1 MNISVVK
8 FIAIADI
15 HLRDREPAAI
25 LYIKDILRLIKTS
38 NNSLTNHLTFHAQ
51 YLKQLIQAEP
61 DWIGILE
68 KLIEERKVLCGPWY
82 LLPNNCLAG
91 SETLIRNLLYA
102 SKVCFE
108 IGEVMKVGF
117 STFNCRINSQLPQ
130 IFNGFNIDTICVP
143 ISSIN
148 GLPEQFV
155 WQGLEGSKA
164 VVAGY
169 FDHQSSTDN
178 SQLLS
183 SIEEL
188 VNKHEESQ
196 EYEIPQMIISYF
208 DPRKNP
214 DLIRELISFLSQ
226 QKDIQVESVA
236 LPDYFWKI
244 KDSKIL
250 GNLKVVTH
258 ESIPHSSQSHG
269 QSVISA
275 SLIHS
280 ENIYAEHLL
289 QTYAEPWEVIYQYL
303 VGNGSQ
309 ATIQSYWESLMTLQQ
324 KVQLTPLLDKEQEN
338 IIGEEYH
345 ILNESL
351 KKTFEATVCKLL
363 ANVQRPGKDRGYFFT
378 IFNPLPYNRS
388 EIVEVDL
395 DLPIKIHQG
404 NVVVEDSA
412 GRKIPCWNTY
422 SEKIIPLFEHHG
434 NEEKRR
440 FHCFLEVNNLPAM
453 GYKTYRVVPVH
464 KAHPS
469 QKKNIAV
476 SDTIL
481 ENDFIR
487 VSVNNNGTFNVFAKE
502 TGTNYV
508 NLGYFVDTPYNEK
521 GELISQ
527 QQIVSK
533 TLKPDIWITV
543 NNPLFAR
550 LKMEFNYRQ
559 NHQLENNKTK
569 VILIFSIDRLSH
581 FVDIA
586 VELYDKAER
595 HKIDLYFPAN
605 FPVERIYADT
615 YFNVED
621 INACES
627 IQKTSKFNL
636 NFNSFIGFTDEISGF
651 AIISKEIHNVEIRRK
666 KPAFVAFPLLDTA
679 DREPLAR
686 DPLAGPTTYKYFL
699 SFDPY
704 LGGWES
710 GQIILDAFTKLFK
723 VWNFMLSNPQGNLP
737 VEMEFLRIEPVDL
750 CFSALKFGESFS
762 SAVLRLFN
770 PTNHIIQ
777 GSITTYLPL
786 SMVNV
791 LSLEELIIEA
801 LNFKNDYQ
809 INFTVLPKKI
819 VTLGLH
825 FEKR

>member
-1 MNISVVK
+1 MNISVIK
-8 FIAIADI
+8 FITATDNPSP
-15 HLRDREPAAI
+15 DRAPAEI
-25 LYIKDILRLIKTS
+25 LSIKDILELIKTS
-38 NNSLTNHLTFHAQ
+38 NNRLTNHLTFHAR

-61 DWIGILE
+61 GWVGILE
-68 KLIEERKVLCGPWY
+68 KLIEEHKILCGPWY

-117 STFNCRINSQLPQ
+117 SIFNCRINSQLPQ

-148 GLPEQFV
+148 GLPEQFL

-169 FDHQSSTDN
+169 FEHRSATDN
-178 SQLLS
+178 SQLLFS
-183 SIEEL
+183 LEEL
-188 VNKHEESQ
+188 VSQREESP
-196 EYEIPQMIISYF
+196 EYEIPQLIISYC
-208 DPRKNP
+208 DPRQNP
-214 DLIRELISFLSQ
+214 AQIQELINFLNQ
-226 QKDIQVESVA
+226 QKDVQVESVA

-244 KDSKIL
+244 KESKIL
-250 GNLKVVTH
+250 DNLKVVPH
-258 ESIPHSSQSHG
+258 ESIPHSNQSQA
-269 QSVISA
+269 QSVIRTA
-275 SLIHS
+275 LIQS

-289 QTYAEPWEVIYQYL
+289 QLYTEPWEVIYQYL
-303 VGNGSQ
+303 VGDGSP
-309 ATIQSYWESLMTLQQ
+309 AKIQSYWESLMTLQQ
-324 KVQLTPLLDKEQEN
+324 KVQLTQSLDKEQEN

-345 ILNESL
+345 TLNESL
-351 KKTFEATVCKLL
+351 KKKFEETIRKLL
-363 ANVQRPGKDRGYFFT
+363 ANVQPPDQGRGYFFT
-378 IFNPLPYNRS
+378 LFNPLPYNRS

-395 DLPIKIHQG
+395 DLPIRIHQG
-404 NVVVEDSA
+404 NVMVEDTA
-412 GRKIPCWNTY
+412 GRKVPGWNTY

-434 NEEKRR
+434 DEEKRR
-440 FHCFLEVNNLPAM
+440 FHCFLEVNHLPAM

-464 KAHPS
+464 KEHPS

-487 VSVNNNGTFNVFAKE
+487 ISINNNGTFNVFAKE
-502 TGTNYV
+502 TGTNYM
-508 NLGYFVDTPYNEK
+508 NLGYFIDTPYDEN

-550 LKMEFNYRQ
+550 LKVEFNYRQ
-559 NHQLENNKTK
+559 NYLLENNKTK
-569 VILIFSIDRLSH
+569 IILIFSIDRLSRL
-581 FVDIA
+581 VDIA

-605 FPVERIYADT
+605 FPVEKIYSDT
-615 YFNVED
+615 YFNIED

-651 AIISKEIHNVEIRRK
+651 AIISKEIQNVEIRRK

-679 DREPLAR
+679 DRQHPAR
-686 DPLAGPTTYKYFL
+686 DPLAGPTTYKYCL

-710 GQIILDAFTKLFK
+710 GQIILDAYSKLFK

-737 VEMEFLRIEPVDL
+737 AEMEFLRIEPVDL
-750 CFSALKFGESFS
+750 CFSTLKFGENSA

-809 INFTVLPKKI
+809 VNFTILPKKI

-825 FEKR
+825 FAKQ